1 MSVLAVAAAHA
12 AALHA
17 AVPAAVP
24 AGIADLQAIFGL
36 PFMQRALLAILVLSV
51 AAGVVGL
58 FINFRE
64 LEFVSDGLVH
74 AVFPGLVIGML
85 VGGSAALLPGAA
97 VAAGVAAL
105 LFTLLA
111 VGGRGRAG
119 RGGAVGPSARGA
131 ADAGVAV
138 VLTGLFSLGVVLVSR
153 SKSYVSQ
160 LQELLFGRILTVTST
175 QLWQMAIVA
184 FLAVV
189 LIVLTRRSQLFRAFD
204 PAGFESAGFSAFRTD
219 LALNI
224 SVALLVVAGVQA
236 LGVLMVIAILVVPMA
251 VARLVTR
258 RLALLIPL
266 AALVTCAAGFGGLWL
281 SFELSVGADLSVS
294 PGAIIVLL
302 LVIGYG
308 LAVGGAYAAAA
319 VSTAAAAKAAK
330 ATKATEATKAQAAA
344 APTAAA
350 HGRVRS

>member
-1 MSVLAVAAAHA
+1 MSALA
-12 AALHA
+12 AALPGA
-17 AVPAAVP
+17 LP
-24 AGIADLQAIFGL
+24 AGIADFPMIFGL
-36 PFMQRALLAILVLSV
+36 PFMQRALIAVAVLSV

-74 AVFPGLVIGML
+74 AVFPGLVVGML

-105 LFTLLA
+105 LFTLLG
-111 VGGRGRAG
+111 VGYG
-119 RGGAVGPSARGA
+119 RGGGGAGGGSAVGRSARGA

-153 SKSYVSQ
+153 SHSYVSQ
-160 LQELLFGRILTVTST
+160 LQELLFGRILTVTRT
-175 QLWQMAIVA
+175 QLWQMALVA
-184 FLAVV
+184 LLAVA
-189 LIVLTRRSQLFRAFD
+189 LIALTRRAQLFRSFD
-204 PAGFESAGFSAFRTD
+204 PVGFESAGFSAFRTD

-236 LGVLMVIAILVVPMA
+236 LGVLMVVAILVVPMA
-251 VARLVTR
+251 VARLLTR
-258 RLALLIPL
+258 SLVLLVPL

-281 SFELSVGADLSVS
+281 SFEWSVGADLSVS

-302 LVIGYG
+302 LVVLYG
-308 LAVGGAYAAAA
+308 LAVGGAFAASAISGRSAAASPA
-319 VSTAAAAKAAK
+319 GKR
-330 ATKATEATKAQAAA
+330 A
-344 APTAAA
+344 AP
-350 HGRVRS
+350 